1 MRFDALQVKLIISDV
16 DGVIR
21 YQADSAV
28 LKAYQAA
35 LKTTGVTSQRLKH
48 FPFKTIKRLRTLP
61 EAGFLNERNA
71 FLKLLVR
78 LSRENESDF
87 KKLVESAKKGDVKKI
102 REYFEK
108 SEADESKRISE
119 SVLKKMN
126 EAYEKHRYSA
136 ENLRA
141 TKPFKKSVGAL
152 QALIKNGFSIV
163 LSSNAPKASVKNWV
177 DIHAPALAEKIE
189 ILGKEDV
196 ERQKPDPEGILKA
209 LGGMHAEKAISVG
222 DHPEDIKAAK
232 NAGVT
237 AVAVLSPLASV
248 GELLKHEPDYVFH
261 SFKEMT
267 EWLLGVR
274 RVKMV
279 EKRSKTG
286 FITMVSVKAL
296 KSESK
301 NLNPKKLKR

>member
-1 MRFDALQVKLIISDV
+1 MQRNALQVRLVISDV

-21 YQADSAV
+21 YQADSVV
-28 LKAYQAA
+28 LKAYHAA
-35 LKTTGVTSQRLKH
+35 LKTTGITPQRLKR
-48 FPFKTIKRLRTLP
+48 FTFKTIKCLRTLP
-61 EAGFLNERNA
+61 EAGFFNERNA
-71 FLKLLVR
+71 FLKLLAH

-87 KKLVESAKKGDVKKI
+87 EKLVERAKKGDVRKI
-102 REYFEK
+102 REYFEG
-108 SEADESKRISE
+108 SEADESKKISE
-119 SVLKKMN
+119 SILKKMN
-126 EAYEKHRYSA
+126 AAYEEYRYGA

-141 TKPFKKSVGAL
+141 TKPFKKSVDAL

-163 LSSNAPKASVKNWV
+163 LSSNAPRASVKNWI
-177 DIHAPALAEKIE
+177 DIHAPGLAEKIE

-196 ERQKPDPEGILKA
+196 KRQKPDPEGILKA
-209 LGGMHAEKAISVG
+209 LGDTHAEKAISVG
-222 DHPEDIKAAK
+222 DHPEDVKAAK

-248 GELLKHEPDYVFH
+248 EELLKHEPDYVFH

-274 RVKMV
+274 RVKLV

-286 FITMVSVKAL
+286 FVTMVSVKAL
-296 KSESK
+296 KSESE
-301 NLNPKKLKR
+301 RT